1 LIWEGIAVNATCRLG
16 RVVAFAAAVL
26 FSGII
31 VTTLSA
37 QAPAPQGRGQ
47 APPAATGPMAPEKYK
62 NIQMLTDVPADQL
75 DLTMRYIVAATG
87 IQCVGCHVMDEA
99 TGELQPEKDDKA
111 GKKTA
116 RQMMNLVKTINAG
129 DFGARVSCG
138 TCHAGRNQPAGL
150 QTATMMTTEQIAAAA
165 QAAATRQGGPG
176 ATGAAAAPGG
186 QAGPAGRGAQP
197 PAVPVD
203 DVLSKYIDALGGRPA
218 IEKLQALVISGT
230 VTNRAAQSVAFTI
243 EEKGNKYRES
253 MQEQPDAVTRA
264 FDGTA
269 GWEQVGSRVAGLDL
283 FPLQQTLRSADL
295 GLALTVKDKYTNL
308 QAGRAMRIPAATP
321 GGMAVAV
328 NVIQGSPAQYV
339 TEQFM
344 FDSSSGLLVRRIA
357 RTATGLR
364 GQLVEQFDYS
374 DYRVV
379 AGVKLPFEVRRS
391 NWNTFDTFKVTDI
404 KANTMIADARFIKP
418 RN

>member
-1 LIWEGIAVNATCRLG
+1 
-16 RVVAFAAAVL
+16 
-26 FSGII
+26 
-31 VTTLSA
+31 
-37 QAPAPQGRGQ
+37 
-47 APPAATGPMAPEKYK
+47 MAPEKYK

-87 IQCVGCHVMDEA
+87 IQCAGCHVVDA
-99 TGELQPEKDDKA
+99 TTGELQPEKDDKA

-116 RQMMNLVKTINAG
+116 RQMMNMVKTINAG

-150 QTATMMTTEQIAAAA
+150 VTATMLTTEQIAAAA
-165 QAAATRQGGPG
+165 QAAAAIAAARQGGPG
-176 ATGAAAAPGG
+176 AGAPGTAGGPGAAA
-186 QAGPAGRGAQP
+186 QAGAAGRGAQP

-203 DVLSKYIDALGGRPA
+203 DVLAKYVDALGGRAA
-218 IEKLQALVISGT
+218 IEKLQALVITGT
-230 VTNRAAQSVAFTI
+230 VTNRSAQSAAFTI

-253 MQEQPDAVTRA
+253 TQSQPDAMTRA

-269 GWEQVGSRVAGLDL
+269 GWEQVGSRVASLDL
-283 FPLQQTLRSADL
+283 FPLQQTLRAADL
-295 GLALTVKDKYTNL
+295 GLALSMKDKYPSL
-308 QAGRAMRIPAATP
+308 ASGRAMRIPAATA
-321 GGMAVAV
+321 GGAPVTV
-328 NVIQGSPAQYV
+328 NVLQGSSAQYV

-344 FDSSSGLLVRRIA
+344 FDATSGLLVRRIA

-379 AGVKLPFEVRRS
+379 AGVKLPFQITRS

-404 KANTMIADARFIKP
+404 KANTTIADTRFAKP
-418 RN
+418 SN